1 MLLILGVYFVKRAP
15 QAVPKTGDISATLV
29 MGDLACK
36 IIDQLA
42 ALVDEVSG

>member
-1 MLLILGVYFVKRAP
+1 MTGVYFVKKAMVP
-15 QAVPKTGDISATLV
+15 VPKTGDISGTIV

-42 ALVDEVSG
+42 ALVDEVRKKSR